1 MSLKRRGSHVM
12 DGVYTRIDI
21 RQILATSN
29 MVQEY
34 TGLYIQP
41 HKPIVGANCIIHESG
56 IHQDGMLKNWSAYG
70 VLSPED
76 VEVVKN

>member
-29 MVQEY
+29 M
-34 TGLYIQP
+34 
-41 HKPIVGANCIIHESG
+41 
-56 IHQDGMLKNWSAYG
+56 DGMLKNWSAYG